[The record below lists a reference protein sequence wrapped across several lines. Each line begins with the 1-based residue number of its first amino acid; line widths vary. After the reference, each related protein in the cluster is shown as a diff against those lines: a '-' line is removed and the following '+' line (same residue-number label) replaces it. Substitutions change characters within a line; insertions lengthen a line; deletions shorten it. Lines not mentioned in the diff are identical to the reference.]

1 MSILNDNRRYGTDQ
15 ERGEWE
21 EELKYE
27 CRGENNYPDFPDK
40 PQRYCEECEFCQE
53 AKRFVQEIVTREADR
68 QQVLK
73 QTDRYTFM
81 DICVRDMGH
90 IKEIHGWDE
99 VCENHGELFER
110 ED

>member
-1 MSILNDNRRYGTDQ
+1 MSILNDSRRYGTDQ
-15 ERGEWE
+15 EREEWE
-21 EELKYE
+21 SEMNWEYREE
-27 CRGENNYPDFPDK
+27 NYPDSPDE
-40 PQRYCEECEFCQE
+40 PTHYCEECEFCKL
-53 AKRFVQEIVTREADR
+53 AKRFVQEIVTREADG

-99 VCENHGELFER
+99 VCENHGELFEI